1 MSSRKRKRVRND
13 DADNDTSSPPA
24 VVVRTPPV
32 KMEDAPRELFHRGSI
47 NDLSDRLGSMSVKE
61 LREEC
66 ATIQLK
72 PKGNRKKLVKRLMY
86 AHTERKKTGIV
97 GKFSISNF

>member
-1 MSSRKRKRVRND
+1 
-13 DADNDTSSPPA
+13 
-24 VVVRTPPV
+24 
-32 KMEDAPRELFHRGSI
+32 
-47 NDLSDRLGSMSVKE
+47 MSVKE

-86 AHTERKKTGIV
+86 AHTERKKQVNFTKTLTILK
-97 GKFSISNF
+97 KFLQADNMQKKMGRRKNLFFG

>member
-1 MSSRKRKRVRND
+1 
-13 DADNDTSSPPA
+13 
-24 VVVRTPPV
+24 
-32 KMEDAPRELFHRGSI
+32 
-47 NDLSDRLGSMSVKE
+47 MSVKE

-86 AHTERKKTGIV
+86 AHTERKKQVIII
-97 GKFSISNF
+97 KRKEISSRTKIYLRHRWEV